1 MTWYKVKD
9 WNYKNYNDGNL
20 GISIVKSEKINESEI
35 SDIVYDTIL
44 NSVVDDMIDD
54 CYSPINICDFFYSP
68 SFALKSTDPLAY
80 DQLKD
85 DCCELKIDEI
95 VNYVNEMATIYKK
108 SAKLIVVVIDE
119 NKKKIAM
126 YDELSWLMY

>member
-1 MTWYKVKD
+1 MTWYKVKN
-9 WNYKNYNDGNL
+9 WKYRNYNDGKL
-20 GISIVKSEKINESEI
+20 GISVVDSEKINESEI

-68 SFALKSTDPLAY
+68 SFALKSTDALAY

-95 VNYVNEMATIYKK
+95 
-108 SAKLIVVVIDE
+108 IDE
-119 NKKKIAM
+119 KPGKPTTYQEMINQCLI
-126 YDELSWLMY
+126 YWE